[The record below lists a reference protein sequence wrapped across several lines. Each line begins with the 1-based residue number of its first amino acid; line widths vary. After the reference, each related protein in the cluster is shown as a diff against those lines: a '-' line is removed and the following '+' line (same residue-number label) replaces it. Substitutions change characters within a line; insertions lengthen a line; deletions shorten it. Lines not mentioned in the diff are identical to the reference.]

1 MKNKLLIV
9 LPVLLLLVIT
19 QIQAQRKMIPLNSSL
34 DLVSLNVKSSE
45 KEYLGKKSMEV
56 FDAGS
61 DTDSKL
67 LKIVNTSFKNGTIE
81 INLAGNKMDSASE
94 TARGFVGIAFR
105 INDDNSK
112 YECFY
117 LRPTNGRA
125 NDQVRRNHS
134 VQYISYPDYPWER
147 LRKEFPEKYESYVDL
162 EPGVWTK
169 VKIVVEGGKAKLYV
183 HDSAQPC
190 LIVNDLKM
198 GPNAEGKV
206 GLWVGPGTI
215 AHFADLY
222 VTQ

>member
-1 MKNKLLIV
+1 MKTRVLILSQVLFLLFV
-9 LPVLLLLVIT
+9 NFV
-19 QIQAQRKMIPLNSSL
+19 QAQKKMIPLNSSAN
-34 DLVSLNVKSSE
+34 LVPLNVKYSE
-45 KEYLGKKSMEV
+45 KEYLGKASLEV
-56 FDAGS
+56 FDSGNN
-61 DTDSKL
+61 TDLKL
-67 LKIVNTSFKNGTIE
+67 LKINYSSFKNGTIE
-81 INLAGNKMDSASE
+81 INLAGNTMANASE

-105 INDDNSK
+105 IKDDNTK
-112 YECFY
+112 YECIY
-117 LRPTNGRA
+117 LRPANGRA

-169 VKIVVEGGKAKLYV
+169 VKIVVDGDKAKLYV

-198 GPNAEGKV
+198 GPNAEGKI

>member
-1 MKNKLLIV
+1 MQVLFLLFV
-9 LPVLLLLVIT
+9 SLV
-19 QIQAQRKMIPLNSSL
+19 QAQKKVIPLNSGA
-34 DLVSLNVKSSE
+34 DLVPLNVKYSE

-56 FDAGS
+56 LDAGS
-61 DTDSKL
+61 DTDLKL
-67 LKIVNTSFKNGTIE
+67 LKIDNTSFKNGTIE
-81 INLAGNKMDSASE
+81 INLAGNTMASASE

-105 INDDNSK
+105 INNDNSK
-112 YECFY
+112 YECIY

-169 VKIVVEGGKAKLYV
+169 VKIVVEGDKAKLYV
-183 HDSAQPC
+183 HDSSQPC

-198 GPNAEGKV
+198 GADAEGKI
-206 GLWVGPGTI
+206 GLWVGPSTV

>member
-1 MKNKLLIV
+1 MLIV
-9 LPVLLLLVIT
+9 LPVLLLMVTT
-19 QIQAQRKMIPLNSSL
+19 QIQAQRTMIPLNSSL
-34 DLVSLNVKSSE
+34 DFVSLNVKYSE

-56 FDAGS
+56 FDAGN

-81 INLAGNKMDSASE
+81 INLAGNTMDSASE

-134 VQYISYPDYPWER
+134 VQYISYPDYPWEQ

-169 VKIVVEGGKAKLYV
+169 VKIVVEGDKAKLYV

>member
-1 MKNKLLIV
+1 MKTKTLI
-9 LPVLLLLVIT
+9 LMPVLFLLFLNFV
-19 QIQAQRKMIPLNSSL
+19 QAQKKMILLNSGS
-34 DLVSLNVKSSE
+34 DLVQLNVKCSE
-45 KEYLGKKSMEV
+45 KEYLGKKSLEV
-56 FDAGS
+56 FDSGS
-61 DTDSKL
+61 NSDLKL
-67 LKIVNTSFKNGTIE
+67 LKINNTQFKNGTIE
-81 INLAGNKMDSASE
+81 INLAGNTMANASE

-112 YECFY
+112 YECIY
-117 LRPTNGRA
+117 LRPSNGRA

-169 VKIVVEGGKAKLYV
+169 VKIVVEGNNAKLYV
-183 HDSAQPC
+183 HDSPQPC
-190 LIVNDLKM
+190 LIVNDLIM
-198 GPNAEGKV
+198 GPNAEGKI

>member
-1 MKNKLLIV
+1 MKTKTLI
-9 LPVLLLLVIT
+9 LMPVLFLLFLNFV
-19 QIQAQRKMIPLNSSL
+19 QAQKKMILLNSGS
-34 DLVSLNVKSSE
+34 DLVQLNVKCSE
-45 KEYLGKKSMEV
+45 KEYLGKKSLEV
-56 FDAGS
+56 FDSGS
-61 DTDSKL
+61 NSDLKL
-67 LKIVNTSFKNGTIE
+67 LKINNTQFKNGTIE
-81 INLAGNKMDSASE
+81 INLAGNTMANASE

-112 YECFY
+112 YECIY
-117 LRPTNGRA
+117 LRPSNGRA

-162 EPGVWTK
+162 DPGVWTK
-169 VKIVVEGGKAKLYV
+169 VKIVVEGNNAKLYV
-183 HDSAQPC
+183 HDSPQPC
-190 LIVNDLKM
+190 LIVNDLIM
-198 GPNAEGKV
+198 GPNAEGKI

>member
-1 MKNKLLIV
+1 MKVRTLLF
-9 LPVLLLLVIT
+9 LLFLLVQT
-19 QIQAQRKMIPLNSSL
+19 VVSAQPLKKKISL
-34 DLVSLNVKSSE
+34 TPDAGFVPLNVKYAE

-61 DTDSKL
+61 DTDLKL
-67 LKIVNTSFKNGTIE
+67 LKIVNASFKNGTIE
-81 INLAGNKMDSASE
+81 INLAGNTMASASE

-105 INDDNSK
+105 IKDDNSK
-112 YECFY
+112 YECIY

-134 VQYISYPDYPWER
+134 VQYISYPDFPWER

-169 VKIVVEGGKAKLYV
+169 VKIVVEGDKAKLYV

-198 GPNAEGKV
+198 GPNAEGAV
-206 GLWVGPGTI
+206 GLWVGPGTV
-215 AHFADLY
+215 AHFSDLY

>member
-1 MKNKLLIV
+1 MKIRVFISLQV
-9 LPVLLLLVIT
+9 LFLLLVSLV
-19 QIQAQRKMIPLNSSL
+19 QAQKKVIPLNSGA
-34 DLVSLNVKSSE
+34 DLVPLNVKYSE

-56 FDAGS
+56 LDAGS
-61 DTDSKL
+61 DTDLKL
-67 LKIVNTSFKNGTIE
+67 LKIDNTSFKNGTIE
-81 INLAGNKMDSASE
+81 INLAGNTMASASE

-105 INDDNSK
+105 INNDNSK
-112 YECFY
+112 YECIY

-125 NDQVRRNHS
+125 DDQVRRNHS
-134 VQYISYPDYPWER
+134 VQYISYPDFPWER

-169 VKIVVEGGKAKLYV
+169 VKIVVDGGKAKLYI
-183 HDSAQPC
+183 HDNAQPC

-198 GPNAEGKV
+198 GPSAEGAI
-206 GLWVGPGTI
+206 GLWVGPGTV

>member
-1 MKNKLLIV
+1 MKNKILIV
-9 LPVLLLLVIT
+9 LPVLLLLVVT
-19 QIQAQRKMIPLNSSL
+19 QIQAQRKMVPLNSSL
-34 DLVSLNVKSSE
+34 DLVPLNVKYSE

-67 LKIVNTSFKNGTIE
+67 LKIINPSFKNGTIE
-81 INLAGNKMDSASE
+81 INLAGNTMDSASE

-105 INDDNSK
+105 INNDNSK

-169 VKIVVEGGKAKLYV
+169 VKIVVEGDKAKLYV

>member
-1 MKNKLLIV
+1 MKTRALILLQV
-9 LPVLLLLVIT
+9 LFLLLVNFV
-19 QIQAQRKMIPLNSSL
+19 QAQKRIIPLNSGADLIPL
-34 DLVSLNVKSSE
+34 DVKFIE
-45 KEYLGKKSMEV
+45 KEYLGKKSLEV

-61 DTDSKL
+61 SSDV
-67 LKIVNTSFKNGTIE
+67 KILQLNNTSFKNGIIE
-81 INLAGNKMDSASE
+81 VSLAGSTMESASQ

-112 YECFY
+112 YECIY

-169 VKIVVEGGKAKLYV
+169 VKIVVEGDKAKLYV

-198 GPNAEGKV
+198 GPNAEGAI
-206 GLWVGPGTI
+206 GLWVGPGTV

>member
-1 MKNKLLIV
+1 MKTKTFILM
-9 LPVLLLLVIT
+9 PVLFLLFLNFV
-19 QIQAQRKMIPLNSSL
+19 QAQKKMIPLNSSS
-34 DLVSLNVKSSE
+34 DLVQLNVKYSE
-45 KEYLGKKSMEV
+45 KEYLGKKSLEV
-56 FDAGS
+56 FDSGS
-61 DTDSKL
+61 NSDLKL
-67 LKIVNTSFKNGTIE
+67 LKINNAPLKNGTIE
-81 INLAGNKMDSASE
+81 INLAGNTMANASE

-105 INDDNSK
+105 INNDNSK
-112 YECFY
+112 YECIY

-169 VKIVVEGGKAKLYV
+169 VKIVVEGNKAKLYV

-190 LIVNDLKM
+190 LIVNDLIM
-198 GPNAEGKV
+198 GPNAEGKI

>member
-1 MKNKLLIV
+1 MKIRVFISLQVLFLLFV
-9 LPVLLLLVIT
+9 SLV
-19 QIQAQRKMIPLNSSL
+19 QAQKKVIPLNSGA
-34 DLVSLNVKSSE
+34 DLVPLNVKYSE

-56 FDAGS
+56 LDAGS
-61 DTDSKL
+61 DTDLKL
-67 LKIVNTSFKNGTIE
+67 LKIDNTSFKNGTIE
-81 INLAGNKMDSASE
+81 INLAGSTMASASE

-112 YECFY
+112 YECIY

-134 VQYISYPDYPWER
+134 VQYISYPDFPWER

-169 VKIVVEGGKAKLYV
+169 VKIVVEGDKAKLYV

-198 GPNAEGKV
+198 GADAEGKI
-206 GLWVGPGTI
+206 GLWVGPGTV

>member
-1 MKNKLLIV
+1 MKVRTLLF
-9 LPVLLLLVIT
+9 LLCLLV
-19 QIQAQRKMIPLNSSL
+19 QSAVSAQPLKKKISL
-34 DLVSLNVKSSE
+34 TPDAGLVPVNVKYAE

-56 FDAGS
+56 LDAGM
-61 DTDSKL
+61 DSELKL
-67 LKIVNTSFKNGTIE
+67 LKINNVSFKNGVIE
-81 INLAGNKMDSASE
+81 LYLAGSTMEKASA
-94 TARGFVGIAFR
+94 TARGFVGLAFR
-105 INDDNSK
+105 IKSDNSK

-125 NDQVRRNHS
+125 DDQVRRNHS

-169 VKIVVEGGKAKLYV
+169 VKIVVEGNKAKLYV

-198 GPNAEGKV
+198 GPNAEGAV
-206 GLWVGPGTI
+206 GLWVGPGTM

-222 VTQ
+222 ITQ